1 MIDLRKE
8 RLDRG
13 LSLDQLSEEIAVPK
27 NTIARVE
34 RGTEPVPQTKLKIA
48 TFYGLKPSDI
58 WPVEDTDK
66 AAA

>member
-13 LSLDQLSEEIAVPK
+13 LTLDQLSEEIKVPK

-34 RGTEPVPQTKLKIA
+34 RGTEPVPKTKLRIA
-48 TFYGLKPSDI
+48 SFYGLKPSDI
-58 WPVEDTDK
+58 WPVENTDR